1 MTVHPLWK
9 EDGLPDSAWKPAAGL
24 RRQER
29 SAEQDRAAGGDPA
42 RDVSLSDGRRA
53 RASVAFRR
61 QSKGR
66 RVYAYLRWS
75 IDGKTHERYIGEVD
89 QVSRTANL
97 VQAWGIARDRDLLG
111 APVGARHRS

>member
-1 MTVHPLWK
+1 MTPHPLWK
-9 EDGLPDSAWKPAAGL
+9 EQGLPDTAWKPVAGL
-24 RRQER
+24 KRQER

-42 RDVSLSDGRRA
+42 RDVHLADGRRA

-89 QVSRTANL
+89 QVSRAANL
-97 VQAWGIARDRDLLG
+97 FQAWGIAHDRGL
-111 APVGARHRS
+111 VGSVARAYQDS